1 MSDITVQIGKKS
13 YELVFTTAAF
23 VEICKKYG
31 GVEEMAETFQGE
43 EISEYDSPEVQAQKR
58 ADAGKAANKLF
69 EVIPW
74 LVAVLANQGEMLRL
88 GKTKLS
94 DDEKLTEEAVLLMT
108 TPKQIKDLAA
118 PAMEAIRIGFGM
130 EHKQSEGNSLLD
142 EVERQERKNAESA
155 AE

>member
-1 MSDITVQIGKKS
+1 MSDITVKIGKKE
-13 YELVFTTAAF
+13 YELVCTTAAY

-43 EISEYDSPEVQAQKR
+43 EISEYDSLEVQEQKR
-58 ADAGKAANKLF
+58 VDAAKAANRLF

-74 LVAVLANQGEMLRL
+74 LVALLANQGEMLRL

-94 DDEKLTEEAVLLMT
+94 DDEKLTEESVLLLT
-108 TPKQIKDLAA
+108 TPKQIQELA
-118 PAMEAIRIGFGM
+118 PAAMGAISIGFGM
-130 EHKQSEGNSLLD
+130 EPKQQEGTSLLD

>member
-1 MSDITVQIGKKS
+1 MSDITVKIGKKE
-13 YELVFTTAAF
+13 YELVCTTAAY

-43 EISEYDSPEVQAQKR
+43 AISELDSPELQEQKR
-58 ADAGKAANKLF
+58 AGAARAANRIF

-74 LVAVLANQGEMLRL
+74 LVAVLANQGEMLRI

-94 DDEKLTEEAVLLMT
+94 DEEKLTEEAVLLLT

-118 PAMEAIRIGFGM
+118 PAMEAISIGFGM
-130 EHKQSEGNSLLD
+130 EHKQPEGNSLLD

>member
-1 MSDITVQIGKKS
+1 MAEVTVKIGNKT
-13 YELVFTTAAF
+13 YELVCTTAAY

-31 GVEEMAETFQGE
+31 GVEEMAEMFQGE
-43 EISEYDSPEVQAQKR
+43 EISEYDSPEAQEQKR
-58 ADAGKAANKLF
+58 ADAAKAANRLF

-74 LVAVLANQGEMLRL
+74 LVALLANQGEMLRI

-94 DDEKLTEEAVLLMT
+94 DDEKLTEESVLLLT
-108 TPKQIKDLAA
+108 TPKQIQELAPA
-118 PAMEAIRIGFGM
+118 AMEAISIGFGM
-130 EHKQSEGNSLLD
+130 EHKAPEGNPLLD

>member
-1 MSDITVQIGKKS
+1 MSDISVKIGNKT
-13 YELVFTTAAF
+13 YELVCTTAAY

-43 EISEYDSPEVQAQKR
+43 EISEYDSPEAQAQKR
-58 ADAGKAANKLF
+58 AEAAKAANNVF
-69 EVIPW
+69 TVIPW

-94 DDEKLTEEAVLLMT
+94 DDEKLTEEAVLLLT
-108 TPKQIKDLAA
+108 TPKQIKDLAT
-118 PAMEAIRIGFGM
+118 PAMEAISIGFGM
-130 EHKQSEGNSLLD
+130 EHKQPEGNSLLD

>member
-1 MSDITVQIGKKS
+1 MAEVTVKIGNKT
-13 YELVFTTAAF
+13 YELVCTTAAY

-31 GVEEMAETFQGE
+31 GVEEMAEMFQGE
-43 EISEYDSPEVQAQKR
+43 EISEYDSPEAQEQKR
-58 ADAGKAANKLF
+58 ADAAKAANRLF

-74 LVAVLANQGEMLRL
+74 LVALLANQGEMLRI

-94 DDEKLTEEAVLLMT
+94 DDEKLTEESVLLLT
-108 TPKQIKDLAA
+108 TPKQIQELAPA
-118 PAMEAIRIGFGM
+118 AMEAISMGFGM
-130 EHKQSEGNSLLD
+130 EHKQPEGNSLLD